1 MEPRKAYLRNTPVK
15 WGYSLGSTE
24 VIEMACI
31 LIQTLSLRSVY
42 IFNNKY
48 YMLYSEVE
56 QIYVKTQTNGVS
68 KMLEVTHL
76 WKLFVRESF
85 VLSISWISKN
95 MLTQYIRRNSEK
107 FEIYKE
113 KWIKYI
119 SINIFLYVWKNY
131 QRLSRCKIQ

>member
-1 MEPRKAYLRNTPVK
+1 MEPRKAYLSNTPVK